1 MADKGEKKEKK
12 TKKGAGE
19 AGAPKGR
26 GESKGKAETGKKAEP
41 KDNGYAGARLRK
53 RYVDEIAPGLMTRF
67 GYKNRF
73 QVPKLTKI
81 CVNMGVGE
89 AIQNAKLLETAQKEL
104 EVIVGQRPAVRKAK
118 KSISN
123 FKLREGMP
131 IGTMATLRGARM
143 YEFLDRLISI
153 AIPRIRDFRG
163 LNPRSFDG
171 RGNYTFGVKEQII
184 FPEVK
189 YDKVEKIRGMDI
201 TLATTAQTDEEGF
214 ELLKALGMPF
224 RAR

>member
-1 MADKGEKKEKK
+1 MAEGGDKKKGKDAGKAVAEKQQGPPPRLQERYKGEIVP
-12 TKKGAGE
+12 A
-19 AGAPKGR
+19 
-26 GESKGKAETGKKAEP
+26 
-41 KDNGYAGARLRK
+41 
-53 RYVDEIAPGLMTRF
+53 LMERF
-67 GYKNRF
+67 GYQNNH
-73 QVPKLTKI
+73 QVPKLEKI
-81 CVNMGVGE
+81 CVNMGIGE
-89 AIQNAKLLETAQKEL
+89 AIQNIKFLEAAQKEL
-104 EVIVGQRPAVRKAK
+104 ETIVGQRPVVRRAK
-118 KSISN
+118 KAISN
-123 FKLREGMP
+123 FKLRAGMP
-131 IGTMATLRGARM
+131 IGSMVTLRGARM
-143 YEFLDRLISI
+143 YEFLDRLISV

-201 TLATTAQTDEEGF
+201 TMTTNARSDEEGF

>member
-1 MADKGEKKEKK
+1 MAKGGDKSGGK
-12 TKKGAGE
+12 E
-19 AGAPKGR
+19 AGAAV
-26 GESKGKAETGKKAEP
+26 AEKP
-41 KDNGYAGARLRK
+41 SVPRLRV
-53 RYVDEIAPGLMTRF
+53 RFQEEIVPALMKRF
-67 GYKNRF
+67 GYKNEH
-73 QVPKLTKI
+73 QVPRLKKI
-81 CVNMGVGE
+81 CVNMGIGDAVQNIKFLE
-89 AIQNAKLLETAQKEL
+89 AAQKEL
-104 EVIVGQRPAVRKAK
+104 ETIVGQRPVSRRAK
-118 KSISN
+118 KAVSN
-123 FKLREGMP
+123 FRLRVGMP
-131 IGTMATLRGARM
+131 VGSLVTLRGARM

-201 TLATTAQTDEEGF
+201 TLTTSAQNDEEGF

>member
-1 MADKGEKKEKK
+1 MAEAGEKKGGK
-12 TKKGAGE
+12 E
-19 AGAPKGR
+19 AGAAV
-26 GESKGKAETGKKAEP
+26 AEKIPTPNLQKKFRTEIIPA
-41 KDNGYAGARLRK
+41 LR
-53 RYVDEIAPGLMTRF
+53 ERF
-67 GYKNRF
+67 GYANTH

-81 CVNMGVGE
+81 CVNMGIGDAVQNIKFLE
-89 AIQNAKLLETAQKEL
+89 AAQKEL
-104 EVIVGQRPAVRKAK
+104 ESIVGQHPSVRRAR
-118 KSISN
+118 KSVSN

-131 IGTMATLRGARM
+131 IGSMVTLRGARM
-143 YEFLDRLISI
+143 FEFLDRLISV

-201 TLATTAQTDEEGF
+201 TIATTARTDEEGF
-214 ELLKALGMPF
+214 ELLRALGMPF
-224 RAR
+224 RER